1 MGVVLV
7 LQCVLGVYGG
17 TRLCVGAEWEMCECV
32 EVNEPHRLRCQLSHL
47 PLMSGGAQ
55 IRPQHPIPPLTKKHF
70 HFKREK
76 QQTKQNKQS
85 NKIAH
90 SFDPLTRYG
99 REKGINVF
107 SFLNISY

>member
-1 MGVVLV
+1 MGVVLVLQCVLGVYGVVLVLQCVYGVVLV

-76 QQTKQNKQS
+76 
-85 NKIAH
+85 
-90 SFDPLTRYG
+90 
-99 REKGINVF
+99 
-107 SFLNISY
+107 